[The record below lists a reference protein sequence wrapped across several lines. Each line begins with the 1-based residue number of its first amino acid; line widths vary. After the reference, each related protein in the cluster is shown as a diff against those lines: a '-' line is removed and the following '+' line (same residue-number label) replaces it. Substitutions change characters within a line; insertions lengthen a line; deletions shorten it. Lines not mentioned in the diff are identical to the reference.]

1 MDMELRDLQRMTVV
15 KLREEGLKHE
25 GIVGVHVMNK
35 AQLIAALAPRLGIDL
50 EAATRAA
57 RERFAGD
64 KTAIKRDI
72 RALKGQRDTALAAHD
87 AATVAQVRQRIK
99 KHKRVLRRLAEQART
114 TTV

>member
-1 MDMELRDLQRMTVV
+1 MTVV

-35 AQLIAALAPRLGIDL
+35 EQLIEALAPRFGIDL
-50 EAATRAA
+50 EAAARAA

-64 KTAIKRDI
+64 KTALKRDI
-72 RALKGQRDTALAAHD
+72 RALKGERDAALAAHD
-87 AATVAQVRQRIK
+87 AVTVAQARQRIK

-114 TTV
+114 TAV